1 MVNVG
6 NYAEVSYERG
16 VHIDSNPIIR
26 NFLSQCLGIDQ
37 RSKKLIGSS
46 KRLDVDLVLMSGG
59 WNPAVQL
66 FSQSRGKLKYDYD
79 INCP

>member
-37 RSKKLIGSS
+37 RSKKLI
-46 KRLDVDLVLMSGG
+46 VEVLESG
-59 WNPAVQL
+59 AD
-66 FSQSRGKLKYDYD
+66 KY
-79 INCP
+79 